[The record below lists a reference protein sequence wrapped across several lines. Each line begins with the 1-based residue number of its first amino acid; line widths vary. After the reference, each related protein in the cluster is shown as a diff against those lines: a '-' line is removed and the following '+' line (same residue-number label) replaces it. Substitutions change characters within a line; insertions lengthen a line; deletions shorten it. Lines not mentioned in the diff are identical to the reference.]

1 VREKRRKKG
10 RRARR
15 AAASPEADE
24 LHHRRLMDDLRHPAL
39 LRFGTGKETEER
51 DGSTVCWDERDE
63 KEREKIKNLTNGSH
77 L

>member
-24 LHHRRLMDDLRHPAL
+24 LHHRHLMDDLRHPAL
-39 LRFGTGKETEER
+39 LRFGTGEG
-51 DGSTVCWDERDE
+51 DGGKRWLDRV
-63 KEREKIKNLTNGSH
+63 LG
-77 L
+77 